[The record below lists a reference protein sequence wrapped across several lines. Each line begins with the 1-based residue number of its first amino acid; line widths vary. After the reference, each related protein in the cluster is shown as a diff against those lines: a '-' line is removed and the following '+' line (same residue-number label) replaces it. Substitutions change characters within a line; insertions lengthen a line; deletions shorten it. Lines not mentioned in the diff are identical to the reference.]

1 VQQPVQNRRGD
12 DRITENRVLSCHDL
26 VREASRR
33 AGIANFSQILLV
45 PSCNQ
50 KTTALPGFR
59 SGDATVD
66 IVARL

>member
-1 VQQPVQNRRGD
+1 
-12 DRITENRVLSCHDL
+12 

-33 AGIANFSQILLV
+33 AGIANFQQILLV
-45 PSCNQ
+45 PSYNQ